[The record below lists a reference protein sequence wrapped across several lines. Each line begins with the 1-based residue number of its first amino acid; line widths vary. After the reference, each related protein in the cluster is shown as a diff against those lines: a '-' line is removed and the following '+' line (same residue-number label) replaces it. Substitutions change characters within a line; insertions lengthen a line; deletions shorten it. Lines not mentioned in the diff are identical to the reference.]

1 MNHLGFSSIIQ
12 IHQWMQTKKISS
24 KFSLH
29 EMLFNSWLL
38 VPASKCRQL
47 RLGAERPQC
56 FRNWWKWER
65 KPWELL
71 PPVEQLLTEADQPP
85 LRTAATAQGPG
96 PLLSSALHDGQG
108 TLLPWVGTE
117 LDFPP
122 WKDQHIKEDAAR
134 DGRGSVR
141 ENASHCAAAEWFVP
155 LQELCKVIAFSEPWW
170 EWIGQ
175 FMPLKAGADTARLAW
190 GYQCHKF

>member
-1 MNHLGFSSIIQ
+1 MKCFLIPDSLFLHPNAGSCNLVLKGLNALEIDGNGEESHGSCSLLWSSCWQKQ
-12 IHQWMQTKKISS
+12 ISPHS
-24 KFSLH
+24 
-29 EMLFNSWLL
+29 
-38 VPASKCRQL
+38 
-47 RLGAERPQC
+47 
-56 FRNWWKWER
+56 
-65 KPWELL
+65 ELQ
-71 PPVEQLLTEADQPP
+71 PRHRDQ
-85 LRTAATAQGPG
+85 G

-170 EWIGQ
+170 EWMGQ